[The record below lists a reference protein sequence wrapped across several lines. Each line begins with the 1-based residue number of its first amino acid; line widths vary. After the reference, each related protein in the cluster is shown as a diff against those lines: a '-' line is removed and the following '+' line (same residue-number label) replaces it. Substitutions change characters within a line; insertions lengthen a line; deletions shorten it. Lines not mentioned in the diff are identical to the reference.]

1 MRKRYILA
9 AFAVVAGCQTGPMPS
24 AFKPGSTWSQRQ
36 ADFDECKISSLS
48 KIPQAMATQVSPG
61 VHTPHSRYC
70 DLQHLWHRNLLQ

>member
-61 VHTPHSRYC
+61 VHTPGTVTCNTYGTAT
-70 DLQHLWHRNLLQ
+70 LLQ